1 MQILL
6 ENLKNPSVHRSVKP
20 QIFSVFGDIA
30 LAVGVNFKKYLD
42 VVLEML
48 AQASQTEVDK
58 SDYDMIDYL
67 NTLRESCLEA
77 YTGIIQGLKGE
88 GNVQTS
94 AELQAMQ
101 NHVNYMVQF
110 IIRVAADPDH
120 SDSSV
125 AACAGLIGDLCS
137 AFGSNMLSILD
148 VEPVNAVLTQGRR
161 CKVTKTQTLSK
172 WATKGIRKLKNGTAP
187 W

>member
-1 MQILL
+1 M
-6 ENLKNPSVHRSVKP
+6 
-20 QIFSVFGDIA
+20 FGDIA

-58 SDYDMIDYL
+58 VEIYIKAILALAYNLHLLSFPQSDYDMIDYL

-125 AACAGLIGDLCS
+125 AACAGLIG
-137 AFGSNMLSILD
+137 
-148 VEPVNAVLTQGRR
+148 
-161 CKVTKTQTLSK
+161 
-172 WATKGIRKLKNGTAP
+172 
-187 W
+187 